1 VSESAWL
8 AYLDTLAPD
17 LAGLARYII
26 ERCASVIADEQR
38 RHLIEVERLEERVVA
53 LERLRERAVGE

>member
-1 VSESAWL
+1 MSESAWL
-8 AYLDTLAPD
+8 AYLDSLAPD
-17 LAGLARYII
+17 LANLARHII

-38 RHLIEVERLEERVVA
+38 RHLIEVERLEARIVA